1 MTRKDAAGGPQPGGV
16 QLRAVTKRY
25 GAVTACRRV
34 DLDLVP
40 GEVHGLLGENGAGK
54 STLMKMLIGLV
65 LPDEGEVV
73 VRGVP
78 TRIADPIEAAA
89 LGIGMVHQHFSL
101 VPALTVWENVI
112 LGDRGRLDR
121 SGAREVVAE
130 LGERYRLEIDPDA
143 RVADLP
149 VGQRQRVE
157 IIKCLRRDP
166 SVLVLDEPTSVL
178 TPQESWH
185 LFEVLREVVERDG
198 LAVALVSHKLEEI
211 RRATDKVTIMRAGQV
226 VAHGP
231 TGDYDDRS
239 LAREMVGREVALREV
254 ALLGA
259 DPDHL
264 PGGPLSAVPDEAGA
278 ESPDR
283 PARHDGVPA
292 LRIQGLVVEGDDG
305 RKLLDG
311 FDLDVWPGEI
321 VGLAGVEGNG
331 QAALGDVCSSLLHVT
346 AGTLEVDGLAVRPGR
361 HGAMAAAGIGVIP
374 EDRHRS
380 GCVLDMTVA
389 ENLVLDHPKIVAR
402 RGLLDRRKLRAHAQR
417 LIDEFEI
424 SCPGPDAPMW
434 QLSGGNQQRVVLARE
449 LSQNPTV
456 LVAAQPTRGLDVGAV
471 EYMAGRLRAA
481 AEQGAAV
488 LLISTELEEILDLAD
503 RVAVIHRGRI
513 TGEMGRAAV
522 DVERLGLLMGG
533 EVAA

>member
-1 MTRKDAAGGPQPGGV
+1 VEQDAIVTSPDAVGTPQPRGV
-16 QLRAVTKRY
+16 RLRAITKTY
-25 GAVTACRRV
+25 GAVTACRGV
-34 DLDLVP
+34 DLDLIP

-54 STLMKMLIGLV
+54 STLMKVLIGLV
-65 LPDEGEVV
+65 LPDEGEVLV
-73 VRGVP
+73 DGNV
-78 TRIADPIEAAA
+78 THITDPIAAAA

-112 LGDRGRLDR
+112 LGERGRLDR
-121 SGAREVVAE
+121 AGARAVVHE

-166 SVLVLDEPTSVL
+166 RVLVLDEPTSVL
-178 TPQESWH
+178 TPQESRH
-185 LFEVLREVVERDG
+185 LFDVLREAVERDG

-211 RRATDKVTIMRAGQV
+211 RRATDKVTIMRAGRV

-231 TGDYDDRS
+231 TRDHDDRS
-239 LAREMVGREVALREV
+239 LAREMVGREVALRDV
-254 ALLGA
+254 ALLG
-259 DPDHL
+259 
-264 PGGPLSAVPDEAGA
+264 S
-278 ESPDR
+278 R
-283 PARHDGVPA
+283 PAQVEEIAEEPEHEVDHRGTAA
-292 LRIQGLVVEGDDG
+292 LRIKGLVVAGEDG
-305 RKLLDG
+305 RRLLDG
-311 FDLDVWPGEI
+311 LDLDVWPGEI

-331 QAALGDVCSSLLHVT
+331 QSALGDICSSLLPAD
-346 AGTLEVDGLAVRPGR
+346 AGTVEVEGTAVHCGR
-361 HGAMAAAGIGVIP
+361 HGAMAASGLGVIP

-380 GCVLDMTVA
+380 GCVLDMSVA
-389 ENLVLDHPKIVAR
+389 ENLVMDHPELVAR
-402 RGLLDRRKLRAHAQR
+402 RGMLDRRKLRAHAQR

-449 LSQNPTV
+449 LSRRPAV

-471 EYMAGRLRAA
+471 EYMAARLRTA
-481 AEQGAAV
+481 AEEGAAV

-503 RVAVIHRGRI
+503 RVVVIHRGRI
-513 TGEMGRAAV
+513 TGEMARADV

-533 EVAA
+533 EIAA

>member
-1 MTRKDAAGGPQPGGV
+1 VDDVKHDATITAQDAAGAPQPRGV
-16 QLRAVTKRY
+16 QLRAITKRY
-25 GAVTACRRV
+25 GAVTACRNV
-34 DLDLVP
+34 DLDLVT

-54 STLMKMLIGLV
+54 STLMKVLIGLV
-65 LPDEGEVV
+65 LPDEGEVLV
-73 VRGVP
+73 DGAAAH
-78 TRIADPIEAAA
+78 IADPIAAAA

-112 LGDRGRLDR
+112 LGDRGRFDR
-121 SGAREVVAE
+121 GGARDVVAD

-143 RVADLP
+143 RVGDLP

-157 IIKCLRRDP
+157 IIKCLRRHP

-178 TPQESWH
+178 TPQESRH
-185 LFEVLREVVERDG
+185 LFDVLREAVERDG

-231 TGDYDDRS
+231 TSDYDDRS
-239 LAREMVGREVALREV
+239 LARQMVGREVALREV

-259 DPDHL
+259 RPDPV
-264 PGGPLSAVPDEAGA
+264 AVAA
-278 ESPDR
+278 ES
-283 PARHDGVPA
+283 HEVEHKGTPA
-292 LRIQGLVVEGDDG
+292 LRISGLAVTGEDG
-305 RKLLDG
+305 RQLLDG
-311 FDLDVWPGEI
+311 LDLDVWSGEI

-331 QAALGDVCSSLLHVT
+331 QAALGDVCSSLLHVD
-346 AGTLEVDGLAVRPGR
+346 AGTVEVSGKVVHCGR
-361 HGAMAAAGIGVIP
+361 HGAMAASGLGVIP

-380 GCVLDMTVA
+380 GCVLDMSVA
-389 ENLVLDHPKIVAR
+389 ENLVLDHPELVGR
-402 RGLLDRRKLRAHAQR
+402 WGMLDRRQLRAHAQR

-449 LSQNPTV
+449 LSQRPAV

-471 EYMAGRLRAA
+471 EYMAARLRAA
-481 AEQGAAV
+481 ADEGAAV

-513 TGEMGRAAV
+513 TGEMTRADV